1 VFCAGSNGRF
11 PLKPIVPHNAMK
23 QEKIEDFLAAGEL

>member
-1 VFCAGSNGRF
+1 VFFAGSNRRF
-11 PLKPIVPHNAMK
+11 PLKAMVAHNAMK